1 MSLRYDAAVERVMR
15 SPPLTALF
23 SDSVSTVI
31 DRMLTFDVGAVVVE
45 SGGLPVGIITE
56 RDILQ
61 RVVKAGKDPARTLA
75 REVMT
80 SPITS
85 IEVNKNL
92 GDALKLMREKN
103 VRRLAVMK
111 SGRLIGIV
119 TERRLLD
126 ALVLE

>member
-92 GDALKLMREKN
+92 GDALKIMREKN

-111 SGRLIGIV
+111 GGRLIGIV

>member
-1 MSLRYDAAVERVMR
+1 MSLRYDVAVERVMR

-92 GDALKLMREKN
+92 GDALKIMREKN

-111 SGRLIGIV
+111 GGRLIGIV